1 MLKIESKMIYL
12 RFQNMDSAVSVVGD
26 VIEADMLVADDMGCA
41 YWYGSDML
49 EL

>member
-1 MLKIESKMIYL
+1 MGPGIPGMG
-12 RFQNMDSAVSVVGD
+12 FQNMDSAVSVVGD
-26 VIEADMLVADDMGCA
+26 VIEADILVADDMGCA